1 MAERPSTRAGGAH
14 RATIPPGFPRTA
26 PSRWRAI
33 RWVSRATSC
42 SKAGRRARSS
52 NGCATPLR
60 KGAKHDRAGTTE
72 GCDGRAPDLGRRLQR
87 SRTAGDS
94 SRLRGRGGR
103 RAVATEVQPGRGP
116 GFDLPHG
123 CDQPQRSA
131 RHPGAALRRTDS
143 RHSRAGRPVGLKAAR
158 PPVVSIH
165 ELGTLGGAVSQAKA
179 VNRAGQV
186 VGTSRDALGRTRA
199 FLWQE
204 NVGIV
209 DLKPL
214 TGVNTSAND
223 VNENGEITGGGDTG
237 FGDFHAY
244 LLSEGTSF
252 DLGTLGGNESEA
264 LAVNR
269 RGQVAGH
276 SRIAGAVV
284 KHAFLIADPGSM
296 VDLGSL
302 GGGGAMSIAHD
313 VNDAGAVVGLAETST
328 GRPHAFL
335 WTAADGLRD
344 LGALGAAPSMALGIN
359 NRREV
364 VGGSGHAFLWTERAG
379 IVDLG
384 TLGGRTSCANDIND
398 LGCIVGVSQTDRTD
412 ARGLPVTR
420 AFLRTPDGSMLDLGT
435 LGGEHSSAAAISE
448 DDGGVVRIAGHSH
461 DDAAAVRAV
470 VWTVRLT

>member
-1 MAERPSTRAGGAH
+1 
-14 RATIPPGFPRTA
+14 
-26 PSRWRAI
+26 
-33 RWVSRATSC
+33 
-42 SKAGRRARSS
+42 
-52 NGCATPLR
+52 
-60 KGAKHDRAGTTE
+60 
-72 GCDGRAPDLGRRLQR
+72 
-87 SRTAGDS
+87 
-94 SRLRGRGGR
+94 
-103 RAVATEVQPGRGP
+103 
-116 GFDLPHG
+116 
-123 CDQPQRSA
+123 
-131 RHPGAALRRTDS
+131 
-143 RHSRAGRPVGLKAAR
+143 
-158 PPVVSIH
+158 VSIH
-165 ELGTLGGAVSQAKA
+165 ELGTLGCAVSQAKV

-186 VGTSRDALGRTRA
+186 VVTSRDALGRTWA

-276 SRIAGAVV
+276 SRIGGAVV
-284 KHAFLIADPGSM
+284 KHAFLIPDPGRM

-302 GGGGAMSIAHD
+302 GGAGTTSIGHD
-313 VNDAGAVVGLAETST
+313 VNDEGAVVGLAETST

-335 WTAADGLRD
+335 WTAADGMRD
-344 LGALGAAPSMALGIN
+344 LGALGAAPSIALGIN

>member
-1 MAERPSTRAGGAH
+1 M
-14 RATIPPGFPRTA
+14 
-26 PSRWRAI
+26 
-33 RWVSRATSC
+33 
-42 SKAGRRARSS
+42 
-52 NGCATPLR
+52 
-60 KGAKHDRAGTTE
+60 
-72 GCDGRAPDLGRRLQR
+72 
-87 SRTAGDS
+87 
-94 SRLRGRGGR
+94 
-103 RAVATEVQPGRGP
+103 
-116 GFDLPHG
+116 
-123 CDQPQRSA
+123 
-131 RHPGAALRRTDS
+131 
-143 RHSRAGRPVGLKAAR
+143 GLEAAR
-158 PPVVSIH
+158 APVVSIH

-204 NVGIV
+204 DLGIV
-209 DLKPL
+209 DLQPL

-223 VNENGEITGGGDTG
+223 INENGEITGGGDTG

-276 SRIAGAVV
+276 SRIGGAVV

-313 VNDAGAVVGLAETST
+313 VNDAGAVVGLAETNT
-328 GRPHAFL
+328 GQPHAFL

-359 NRREV
+359 NRAEV
-364 VGGSGHAFLWTERAG
+364 VGGSGHAFLWTEQAG
-379 IVDLG
+379 MVDLG
-384 TLGGRTSCANDIND
+384 TLGGRTSCASDVND

-420 AFLRTPDGSMLDLGT
+420 AFLRTPDGAMLDLGT

-461 DDAAAVRAV
+461 DVAGAVRAV

>member
-1 MAERPSTRAGGAH
+1 
-14 RATIPPGFPRTA
+14 
-26 PSRWRAI
+26 
-33 RWVSRATSC
+33 
-42 SKAGRRARSS
+42 
-52 NGCATPLR
+52 
-60 KGAKHDRAGTTE
+60 
-72 GCDGRAPDLGRRLQR
+72 
-87 SRTAGDS
+87 
-94 SRLRGRGGR
+94 
-103 RAVATEVQPGRGP
+103 
-116 GFDLPHG
+116 
-123 CDQPQRSA
+123 
-131 RHPGAALRRTDS
+131 
-143 RHSRAGRPVGLKAAR
+143 VGLKAAR

-223 VNENGEITGGGDTG
+223 INENGEITGGGDTG

-313 VNDAGAVVGLAETST
+313 VNDAGAVVGLAETRT
-328 GRPHAFL
+328 GQPHAFL

-344 LGALGAAPSMALGIN
+344 LGALGAAPSIALGIN

-364 VGGSGHAFLWTERAG
+364 VGGSGHAFLWTEQAG
-379 IVDLG
+379 MVDLG
-384 TLGGRTSCANDIND
+384 TLGGRTSCANAINEA
-398 LGCIVGVSQTDRTD
+398 GCIVGASQTGETD
-412 ARGLPVTR
+412 ARGLPVTH
-420 AFLRTPDGSMLDLGT
+420 AFLRTPEGGMLDLGT
-435 LGGEHSSAAAISE
+435 LGGAHSAAVALTDIV
-448 DDGGVVRIAGHSH
+448 GAQHAAPLLLVAGHSH
-461 DDAAAVRAV
+461 DASGRMRAVLWAVR
-470 VWTVRLT
+470 LG